1 MFYQCQ
7 ETQRI
12 VVVRLGALIIL
23 HPLEE
28 EFHHLNKH
36 ILTRFFHLLTRFF
49 HLLDTTAKIVH
60 FGEIF
65 IQALMSL
72 LEVLFRM
79 FATCLDKQLCE
90 QGSRHLILRMG
101 IIQLVSQRQRLFKS
115 VVHEDE
121 LQFIQ
126 FQLEEF
132 LFRE

>member
-7 ETQRI
+7 ETKRI
-12 VVVRLGALIIL
+12 VVVRFGSLIIL
-23 HPLEE
+23 HHLEE
-28 EFHHLNKH
+28 EIHRLHHH
-36 ILTRFFHLLTRFF
+36 ILRILTLFFHLLE
-49 HLLDTTAKIVH
+49 TTEKLVR

-72 LEVLFRM
+72 QEVLFRM
-79 FATCLDKQLCE
+79 FATYLDKQLCE

-101 IIQLVSQRQRLFKS
+101 IIQLVSQRHRFFKS
-115 VVHEDE
+115 VVHDDE

-132 LFRE
+132 LF